1 MCFPKLCE
9 FKCFWCIKQKAG
21 VSTYTHTKLLLRT
34 AMEINKVIAFYTMC
48 VFFKILELVKTPA
61 LLPIHDKHVP

>member
-48 VFFKILELVKTPA
+48 VFFKINCIFNMLYVVDL
-61 LLPIHDKHVP
+61 IS